1 MIHHELLLVLFYQ
14 GLKHL
19 HDNDMVHMDIKP
31 ANIFIGLDGL
41 CKIGDFGLVL
51 ELSKVSNLLHFSCL
65 SFSECSQNYS
75 LLSRQK
81 VTGCVFDTGW
91 NVIVVIMFFV
101 LCNTNWTAC
110 NRHLWLSVD
119 RYRSTLNQYSINNSS
134 TL

>member
-51 ELSKVSNLLHFSCL
+51 ELSKVSNLLHVSCL
-65 SFSECSQNYS
+65 Y
-75 LLSRQK
+75 
-81 VTGCVFDTGW
+81 
-91 NVIVVIMFFV
+91 I
-101 LCNTNWTAC
+101 
-110 NRHLWLSVD
+110 
-119 RYRSTLNQYSINNSS
+119 
-134 TL
+134 